1 MEPTKDGLYKF
12 DEMNFYVLE
21 SMDDLVRVIDS
32 NKNIIYA
39 NRSMLKKM
47 KFDPVGKSCKCK
59 NRNTTELNFIKREA
73 VLKPGATAALHKNAQ
88 FQVRIAFFGNQVGHL
103 GCRVFGKKNRFAG
116 GRSGF

>member
-47 KFDPVGKSCKCK
+47 KFDPVGKPCKCK
-59 NRNTTELNFIKREA
+59 DRNTTELIFKE
-73 VLKPGATAALHKNAQ
+73 G
-88 FQVRIAFFGNQVGHL
+88 FFS
-103 GCRVFGKKNRFAG
+103 FMF
-116 GRSGF
+116 S

>member
-47 KFDPVGKSCKCK
+47 KFDPK
-59 NRNTTELNFIKREA
+59 I
-73 VLKPGATAALHKNAQ
+73 
-88 FQVRIAFFGNQVGHL
+88 
-103 GCRVFGKKNRFAG
+103 
-116 GRSGF
+116 GRAHV